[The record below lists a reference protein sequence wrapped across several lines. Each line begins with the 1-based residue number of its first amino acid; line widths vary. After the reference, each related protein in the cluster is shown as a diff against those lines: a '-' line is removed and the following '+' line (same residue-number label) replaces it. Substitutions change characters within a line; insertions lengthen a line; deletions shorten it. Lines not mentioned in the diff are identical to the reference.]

1 MDKSSLHSMESH
13 GFEGHLELQLVSLES
28 PLQMIIPPIVI
39 VHLWQLVLEEPS
51 LPLLHSPMLLKELL
65 EQQKISK
72 ESPTKNNH
80 YQPKELSWINN
91 CPSKTNIHKRSVTSS
106 LVITTTN
113 SSQSD
118 TLQVKSPQNQPYL
131 VCKIL
136 EILTH
141 YFL

>member
-1 MDKSSLHSMESH
+1 MEPLALQGLLGRQILSL
-13 GFEGHLELQLVSLES
+13 
-28 PLQMIIPPIVI
+28 
-39 VHLWQLVLEEPS
+39 
-51 LPLLHSPMLLKELL
+51 
-65 EQQKISK
+65 

-118 TLQVKSPQNQPYL
+118 NQKFRENIWPVGNL
-131 VCKIL
+131 DWKL
-136 EILTH
+136 
-141 YFL
+141 